1 MAVEAVYEEFISQ
14 EYTVVFNLDGNG
26 DRQFSAIAH
35 HLSSIG
41 IFRSERTIWEEI
53 CRYLEQNPSDID
65 GTYGYQL
72 TLQAASNLYQRK
84 LKIPSSLGT
93 DAMVHIFP
101 KHSPPVA
108 GFALGHFSECYG
120 IHYVSVARK
129 QKESENN
136 EDGNEDEMTESK
148 EGGRGTNER
157 FDKRGVENSNGN
169 RREYREDKEKGE
181 SVNEDQGQR
190 GEDGRAEEVNWAE
203 DDSNPFELLPDE
215 LLEMIIEH
223 SLSGLSRGSFDCTTL
238 SRSICKKY
246 SSRGNFVLKASNW
259 CRSIKRTPKNKKNL
273 VVTFVTRTEALP

>member
-1 MAVEAVYEEFISQ
+1 
-14 EYTVVFNLDGNG
+14 
-26 DRQFSAIAH
+26 
-35 HLSSIG
+35 
-41 IFRSERTIWEEI
+41 
-53 CRYLEQNPSDID
+53 
-65 GTYGYQL
+65 
-72 TLQAASNLYQRK
+72 
-84 LKIPSSLGT
+84 
-93 DAMVHIFP
+93 MVHIFP

-190 GEDGRAEEVNWAE
+190 GEMV
-203 DDSNPFELLPDE
+203 
-215 LLEMIIEH
+215 
-223 SLSGLSRGSFDCTTL
+223 GL
-238 SRSICKKY
+238 KK
-246 SSRGNFVLKASNW
+246 
-259 CRSIKRTPKNKKNL
+259 
-273 VVTFVTRTEALP
+273 